1 MDVSRVIEIGL
12 LMLFPTLVVEGVLH
26 LPGGIRRAR
35 RLVAAR
41 HPDANPQPS
50 HPPIE
55 QLAADLRRLL
65 RQHDAIRQSPGMAMR
80 GRHLRALEGA
90 ITDCAAE
97 AALALELPCPE
108 RPPHGALSPAELRH
122 LLESLARSGLILPP
136 ATGFLAA

>member
-1 MDVSRVIEIGL
+1 MDVSRVTEIVL
-12 LMLFPTLVVEGVLH
+12 LMLFPTLVVEGALH

-35 RLVAAR
+35 RLAEAR
-41 HPDANPQPS
+41 HPDTNLQPS

-65 RQHDAIRQSPGMAMR
+65 RQHDAIRQAPGMAMR

-90 ITDCAAE
+90 ITDCAVE
-97 AALALELPCPE
+97 AASALGLPYPD
-108 RPPHGALSPAELRH
+108 RPAHGALSRPQLRH
-122 LLESLARSGLILPP
+122 LLDTLTSSGLTLPP